1 MAAGAEWSALRAEG
15 TGDAQSRISA
25 REQLQRMSDF
35 YELDAELTGTT
46 WPGTARAGSVEA
58 LWLDLAQMADIT
70 TRRPDGPELA
80 AALNAD
86 PDANQGT
93 TKLGTTIARILAT
106 DPSVPAT
113 RRVCADVSELLLRLS
128 PPLLSGVL
136 RAEPDPLRR
145 VEFLEHCATRLA
157 LPAAFRVAAGFSA
170 LTGRPLSEPLKLLL
184 KRMAHRAG
192 SVPPDL
198 RAEAEEPIRATLAD
212 LVVDLVARPGHG
224 VTGGFEPITH
234 RFVARQSGRAAPE
247 AERVVQIAIEADAM
261 GDAVLAAVDEL
272 ASGGVLP
279 VIELIRRA
287 PAANAASAAIMKKVA
302 SPGELNRLLNADPL
316 DEAAADALL
325 QGLGL
330 AAARTMLE
338 VLAESRQRAT
348 RRYLLDRLATF
359 GSAIQPMVEGRLK
372 DSRWFVQRNMLAL
385 LRAAGCRPGAGT
397 VERLLEHKDSRI
409 RREVLLWLLE
419 HPETKE
425 LAITAGVKDDQP
437 EVLRPALHA
446 ARSGM
451 PQAAVPILARRL
463 LGADFPPGSRVLAIG
478 LLGRSGSSL
487 ALEAIFKFGVGGKT
501 FLGKPK
507 LAAKSPEMLA
517 AVAALARTWRS
528 DRTAAGL
535 LAQARKSRDP
545 EIVAAARTGSVEMS

>member
-1 MAAGAEWSALRAEG
+1 
-15 TGDAQSRISA
+15 
-25 REQLQRMSDF
+25 MSD
-35 YELDAELTGTT
+35 YYGLDADLTGTS
-46 WPGTARAGSVEA
+46 WPGTAETGSVEA
-58 LWLDLAQMADIT
+58 LWNDLAQLVDIQ
-70 TRRPDGPELA
+70 TRRPTGPELA

-93 TKLGTTIARILAT
+93 TRLGTTIARILAM

-113 RRVCADVSELLLRLS
+113 RRVFADVSELLLHLS
-128 PPLLSGVL
+128 PPLVAGVL
-136 RAEPDPLRR
+136 RAESDPLRR
-145 VEFLEHCATRLA
+145 VAFLEHCAARLT

-170 LTGRPLSEPLKLLL
+170 LTGRPLSEPLKVLL
-184 KRMAHRAG
+184 KRMAQRAG
-192 SVPPDL
+192 SVPSDL
-198 RAEAEEPIRATLAD
+198 RAEAEEPIRATLSD
-212 LVVDLVARPGHG
+212 LVVDLVAKPAH

-287 PAANAASAAIMKKVA
+287 PAANGASTAIMKKVA
-302 SPGELNRLLNADPL
+302 SPGEMNRLLNADPL
-316 DEAAADALL
+316 DEPAADALL

-330 AAARTMLE
+330 SAARVMLE
-338 VLAESRQRAT
+338 VLAESRLRAT
-348 RRYLLDRLATF
+348 RRYLLDRLAAF
-359 GSAIQPMVEGRLK
+359 GHAIQPMVEGRLK

-385 LRAAGCRPGAGT
+385 LRAAGCRPGNGT
-397 VERLLEHKDSRI
+397 VERLLEHKDARI

-419 HPETKE
+419 NPETRE
-425 LAITAGVKDDQP
+425 LAISAGVKDDHP

-463 LGADFPPGSRVLAIG
+463 LSADFPPGSRVLAIG

-487 ALEAIFKFGVGGKT
+487 ALDALFRFAVAGKT

-517 AVAALARTWRS
+517 AVSALARTWRK
-528 DRTAAGL
+528 DKTAAGL

-545 EIVAAARTGSVEMS
+545 EIVGAARTGSVEMS